1 MKLLNEVL
9 NLSRPRRA
17 RFGREL
23 AKIVAVGLVL
33 AAAAG
38 CSSRSSTTFTGTIT
52 VETSPAAEAARQIS
66 VYRAGRG
73 LNPVIVDPA
82 LNRVAEE
89 QARAVARAGYLSHD
103 VGGEFGSRMSGRG
116 IQARYAAENLGA
128 GSRDVSAVMGRW
140 RASSGHD
147 ANLLMQ
153 GAERIGFARARA
165 PGSRY
170 GDYWVLIL
178 AGG

>member
-1 MKLLNEVL
+1 
-9 NLSRPRRA
+9 LSRYFPVP
-17 RFGREL
+17 FPG
-23 AKIVAVGLVL
+23 AVVHALVLGLVL
-33 AAAAG
+33 AVAG
-38 CSSRSSTTFTGTIT
+38 CSSRPDTAFTGPVT
-52 VETSPAAEAARQIS
+52 VETSAAAEAARQVS
-66 VYRAGRG
+66 AYRAGRG
-73 LNPVIVDPA
+73 LSPVVADPA

-89 QARAVARAGYLSHD
+89 HARAVARAGYLSHD
-103 VGGEFGSRMSGRG
+103 IGGSFASRLSGRG
-116 IQARYAAENLGA
+116 IQARVAAENLGA
-128 GSRDVSAVMGRW
+128 GSRDVSAVMARW

-147 ANLLMQ
+147 ANLLMA